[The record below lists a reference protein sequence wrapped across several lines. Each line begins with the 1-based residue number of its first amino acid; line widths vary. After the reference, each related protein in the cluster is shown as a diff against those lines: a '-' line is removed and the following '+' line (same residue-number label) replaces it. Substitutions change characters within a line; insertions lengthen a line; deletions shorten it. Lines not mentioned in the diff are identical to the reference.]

1 MTADDS
7 GRNDTTRGGEMS
19 HVSDEIDQL
28 ADDLFQ
34 VLSLGGVAAP
44 WEDLADFAPGL
55 GAQVRYGL
63 GAVFTRPGLDMRT
76 RELVTVCMLAA
87 LGGSDQ
93 QLAFHMG
100 GALRVGATAEEVV
113 EALTLVSVCAGLP
126 RGINGIKVAREVFAK
141 MGIAPRFD
149 LNSSR
154 PPATSEPSEQV

>member
-1 MTADDS
+1 
-7 GRNDTTRGGEMS
+7 MS
-19 HVSDEIDQL
+19 HVSDEIDQR

-34 VLSLGGVAAP
+34 VLSGGGAIAP

-63 GAVFTRPGLDMRT
+63 GAVFTRPGLDMRS

-87 LGGSDQ
+87 LGGSEQ

-100 GALRVGATAEEVV
+100 GALRMGATPEEVV

-126 RGINGIKVAREVFAK
+126 RGINGMKVAREVFAK
-141 MGIAPRFD
+141 MGIETSPPVEPSQ
-149 LNSSR
+149 LGSSG
-154 PPATSEPSEQV
+154 PPAICEPGERV